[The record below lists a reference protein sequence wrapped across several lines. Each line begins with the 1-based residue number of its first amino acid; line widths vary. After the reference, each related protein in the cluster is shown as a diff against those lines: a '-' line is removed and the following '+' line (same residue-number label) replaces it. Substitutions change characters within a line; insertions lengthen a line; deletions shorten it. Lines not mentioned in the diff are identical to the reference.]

1 MIQKQCE
8 KVVCIVAPGTVAT
21 GATASASIDTLGF
34 EYCTFDA
41 ILPAAT
47 ATNSSA
53 KWGVLQ
59 VLEADVTNFS
69 SATSIAAMSGTT
81 NSSSSTGFVIQPQ
94 NDTTNPQ
101 ITRLFIDTKAHKR
114 YLFVEYEAA
123 ASHST
128 SVVMAYLERGQT
140 IPSVDSQRGLNV
152 NSVITS

>member
-1 MIQKQCE
+1 VIDKQAE
-8 KVVCIVAPGTVAT
+8 KVICLAGPGTVAT
-21 GATASASIDTLGF
+21 GATASASVDTLGF
-34 EYCTFDA
+34 DYCTFDFV
-41 ILPAAT
+41 LPAAT

-81 NSSSSTGFVIQPQ
+81 NTSTTGGFVIAPQ

-101 ITRLFIDTKAHKR
+101 ITRLFIDTRAHKR

-128 SVVMAYLERGQT
+128 SVVMAYLTRGN
-140 IPSVDSQRGLNV
+140 IPPAADAQRGFNV
-152 NSVITS
+152 VSAITS